1 MWRFLTLSDPLVD
14 VSVFRD
20 LDSTL
25 NERETAAVKEW
36 LGSNYTMHVM
46 RDHPSHTVRILGIKL
61 KKITCRLCF
70 YFVPCA
76 ESFMDA

>member
-14 VSVFRD
+14 VTIFRD

-46 RDHPSHTVRILGIKL
+46 RDHPSHAVTILGKS
-61 KKITCRLCF
+61 KTN
-70 YFVPCA
+70 YFGPN
-76 ESFMDA
+76 SFQHNF

>member
-14 VSVFRD
+14 VTIFRD

-36 LGSNYTMHVM
+36 LSSNYTMHVI
-46 RDHPSHTVRILGIKL
+46 RDHPSHTDLILGN
-61 KKITCRLCF
+61 
-70 YFVPCA
+70 
-76 ESFMDA
+76 